1 MSKKRTKKATSRKGA
16 RRPFKGHGPRRGIG
30 RSRALSNKS
39 KRART
44 AAAARQ
50 ANANASSSALA
61 LATKHAAKQN
71 FDKTLHAKDSGEPSK
86 PKGKRTGKGKG
97 SAAANAVNAAASAA
111 SSSSP
116 SKKRRRKGKA
126 ASAATGASSPSK
138 PGKKRT
144 KKGGKKRAGKKLSKV
159 MARRR
164 YRQGRA
170 IFPKMKL
177 MHKWGLPRRGK
188 VAPAKKAELRKA
200 AGYADKITFKNVMD
214 TIRAEK
220 LKGWVCVGPKRTGCG
235 GGSKNLRGGHQIGIY
250 ATGHR

>member
-1 MSKKRTKKATSRKGA
+1 MSKKRTKKGSARKGPK
-16 RRPFKGHGPRRGIG
+16 RPFKGHGPRRGIRASQA
-30 RSRALSNKS
+30 RSG
-39 KRART
+39 RARRQKNEASARAVN
-44 AAAARQ
+44 AAAST
-50 ANANASSSALA
+50 NALA
-61 LATKHAAKQN
+61 LATKAAAKQN

-86 PKGKRTGKGKG
+86 PKGKGKRKG
-97 SAAANAVNAAASAA
+97 NPAAFNAVNAARAA
-111 SSSSP
+111 AKANGSSSS
-116 SKKRRRKGKA
+116 
-126 ASAATGASSPSK
+126 SK
-138 PGKKRT
+138 PGKKRRS
-144 KKGGKKRAGKKLSKV
+144 KKKVTSSSSAAPSRPSKKRGGKKRAGKKLSKV

-170 IFPKMKL
+170 IFPKFKL

-188 VAPAKKAELRKA
+188 VAPAKKAALRQA
-200 AGYADKITFKNVMD
+200 AGNADKITFKNVMD